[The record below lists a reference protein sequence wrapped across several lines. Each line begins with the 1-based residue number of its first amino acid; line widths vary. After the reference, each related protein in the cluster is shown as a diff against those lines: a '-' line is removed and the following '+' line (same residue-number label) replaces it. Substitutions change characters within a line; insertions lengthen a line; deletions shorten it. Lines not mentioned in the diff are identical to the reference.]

1 MAFQRTK
8 RVYGWIAVIPILL
21 FLAAVWSRGRYRTD
35 VRSVE
40 HAREVQETVYDLQQ
54 TLADAET
61 GRRGFVITGDAGYLA
76 PVEAAVARVP
86 QLVQQLNEL
95 TRDNPSQ
102 QEIVRVLDRLVNER
116 AGFLKQ
122 TAEIGRTSND
132 KLQALEER
140 GGLEVSVQ
148 LHDVADGMIAEEN
161 RLLRTRQ
168 QASAAAD
175 MWMGFLFGAGVA
187 ATIVL
192 LLWSYRV
199 VERYAAERDRAAL
212 AALAA
217 NQDLQ
222 EHMAKVDRLNRDLEE
237 RVRARTASLERSNS
251 DLQQFAL
258 VASHDLKEPLR
269 MITSYTTLLEESSRE
284 RLTPDERKF
293 LSFAAE
299 GTRRMQALINDLLVY
314 TQAGAQ
320 DPARTPAKLNDV
332 LEQAR
337 YSLLESIRET
347 AAEIV
352 AEPLPEAEVDP
363 LKMSLVF
370 QNLFSNAIKFR
381 RPGEKPRIHVRAEL
395 QGSEWRIAVRDE
407 GIGFDQ
413 QYADKI
419 FAAFKRLHSRGEYP
433 GTGIGLAICKR
444 IVEGHGGRIWAESR
458 GDSGATFY
466 FTLPATDIS
475 TRLETER
482 SDATVAASDR

>member
-8 RVYGWIAVIPILL
+8 DVYGWIAVIPILL
-21 FLAAVWSRGRYRTD
+21 MLAVVWSRGRYRAD

-40 HAREVQETVYDLQQ
+40 HAREVQETVYDIQQ
-54 TLADAET
+54 TLAGAET
-61 GRRGFVITGDAGYLA
+61 GRRGFVITGDASFLA
-76 PVEAAVARVP
+76 PVEAAVVRVP

-102 QEIVRVLDRLVNER
+102 QEIVRALDRLVNER

-122 TAEIGRTSND
+122 TAQIGRTSND
-132 KLQALEER
+132 ELQALEPR
-140 GGLEVSVQ
+140 GELEVSVQ
-148 LHDVADGMIAEEN
+148 LHDVADRMIAEEN

-168 QASAAAD
+168 QASAWAD
-175 MWMGFLFGAGVA
+175 MEMAFLFGAGVA
-187 ATIVL
+187 ATIL
-192 LLWSYRV
+192 LLVWSYRV

-212 AALAA
+212 AAQAA
-217 NQDLQ
+217 NQYLQ
-222 EHMAKVDRLNRDLEE
+222 EQMASVDRLNRELEE
-237 RVRARTASLERSNS
+237 RVRARTASLERTNS
-251 DLQQFAL
+251 DLQQFAY

-269 MITSYTTLLEESSRE
+269 MITNYTTLLEESSRE
-284 RLTPDERKF
+284 KLTPDERKF
-293 LSFAAE
+293 LGFAAE
-299 GTRRMQALINDLLVY
+299 GARRMQALINDLLAY

-320 DPARTPAKLNDV
+320 NPARTPAKLHDV

-337 YSLLESIRET
+337 YSLFESIRET

-352 AEPLPEAEVDP
+352 AEPLPELEVDP

-370 QNLFSNAIKFR
+370 QNLISNAIKFR
-381 RPGEKPRIHVRAEL
+381 RPGEKPRVQVRAER

-419 FAAFKRLHSRGEYP
+419 FAAFTRLHSRGKYP

-444 IVEGHGGRIWAESR
+444 IVEGHGGRIWAESNA
-458 GDSGATFY
+458 GSGATFY
-466 FTLPATDIS
+466 FTLPATDFS
-475 TRLETER
+475 TPLETER
-482 SDATVAASDR
+482 SDATVAASD

>member
-8 RVYGWIAVIPILL
+8 DVYGWIAVIPILL
-21 FLAAVWSRGRYRTD
+21 LLAAVWARGRYNAD

-40 HAREVQETVYDLQQ
+40 HTREVQEIVYDIQQ

-61 GRRGFVITGDAGYLA
+61 GRRGFAITGDASFLTL
-76 PVEAAVARVP
+76 VEAAIARVP

-102 QEIVRVLDRLVNER
+102 QGNVRALDRLVNER
-116 AGFLKQ
+116 AEFLKK
-122 TAEIGRTSND
+122 TAQIGRTNND
-132 KLQALEER
+132 ELQALER
-140 GGLEVSVQ
+140 GGGLEVSVQ

-168 QASAAAD
+168 QASTTAD
-175 MWMGFLFGAGVA
+175 IEMAFLFGAGVA
-187 ATIVL
+187 ATILL
-192 LLWSYRV
+192 LLWSYRI

-217 NQDLQ
+217 NQNLQ
-222 EHMAKVDRLNRDLEE
+222 EQIASVDRLNRELEE

-251 DLQQFAL
+251 DLQQFAY

-284 RLTPDERKF
+284 KLTPDERKF
-293 LSFAAE
+293 LNFAAE
-299 GTRRMQALINDLLVY
+299 GTRRMQALINDLLAY

-320 DPARTPAKLNDV
+320 DPARMPAKLNDV

-337 YSLLESIRET
+337 YSLLASIRET
-347 AAEIV
+347 SAEIV

-370 QNLFSNAIKFR
+370 QNLISNAIKFR
-381 RPGEKPRIHVRAEL
+381 RPGEKPRIHVRADR
-395 QGSEWRIAVRDE
+395 QGSEWRIAVHDE

-419 FAAFKRLHSRGEYP
+419 FAAFKRLHSRAEYP

-444 IVEGHGGRIWAESR
+444 IVEGHGGRIWAESKE
-458 GDSGATFY
+458 DSGATFY
-466 FTLPATDIS
+466 FTLPATDFA
-475 TRLETER
+475 TPLEKER

>member
-1 MAFQRTK
+1 VAFQRTK

-21 FLAAVWSRGRYRTD
+21 FLAVVWSRRQYRAD

-40 HAREVQETVYDLQQ
+40 HAREVQETVYDIQQ

-61 GRRGFVITGDAGYLA
+61 GRRGFVITGDASFLT

-102 QEIVRVLDRLVNER
+102 QENVRALDRLVNQR

-122 TAEIGRTSND
+122 TAQIGRTSND
-132 KLQALEER
+132 ELQALER
-140 GGLEVSVQ
+140 GGGLEVSVQ
-148 LHDVADGMIAEEN
+148 LHDVADRMIAEEK
-161 RLLRTRQ
+161 RLLTTRQ
-168 QASAAAD
+168 QASTTAD

-187 ATIVL
+187 ATFVL
-192 LLWSYRV
+192 LVWSYRV

-222 EHMAKVDRLNRDLEE
+222 EQMASVDRLNRELEE

-251 DLQQFAL
+251 DLQQFAY

-284 RLTPDERKF
+284 KLTPDERRF
-293 LSFAAE
+293 LNFAAE
-299 GTRRMQALINDLLVY
+299 GARRMQALINDLLAY

-320 DPARTPAKLNDV
+320 DPARTPVKLNDV
-332 LEQAR
+332 LQQAR
-337 YSLLESIRET
+337 YSLLASIRET

-352 AEPLPEAEVDP
+352 AEPLPEVEVDP

-370 QNLFSNAIKFR
+370 QNLISNSIKFR
-381 RPGEKPRIHVRAEL
+381 RPGEKPKIHVRAERL
-395 QGSEWRIAVRDE
+395 GSEWRIAVRDE
-407 GIGFDQ
+407 GIGFDP

-419 FAAFKRLHSRGEYP
+419 FVAFKRLHSSGKYP
-433 GTGIGLAICKR
+433 GTGIGLAISKR
-444 IVEGHGGRIWAESR
+444 IVEGHGGRIWAESQP
-458 GDSGATFY
+458 DSGATFY
-466 FTLPATDIS
+466 FTLPATDFS
-475 TRLETER
+475 MPLETER
-482 SDATVAASDR
+482 SDATVAASD

>member
-8 RVYGWIAVIPILL
+8 HAYGWIAAIPILL
-21 FLAAVWSRGRYRTD
+21 LLAAVWSRGRYSAD

-40 HAREVQETVYDLQQ
+40 HTREVQETVYDIQQ

-61 GRRGFVITGDAGYLA
+61 GRSGFVITGDAGFLA
-76 PVEAAVARVP
+76 PVEAAVARMP

-95 TRDNPSQ
+95 TRGNPSQ
-102 QEIVRVLDRLVNER
+102 QENVRALDRLVTER
-116 AGFLKQ
+116 AEFLKQ
-122 TAEIGRTSND
+122 TAQIGRSSNNE
-132 KLQALEER
+132 LQTLERR

-148 LHDVADGMIAEEN
+148 LHNVADRMIDEEN

-168 QASAAAD
+168 QASAEAD
-175 MWMGFLFGAGVA
+175 VEMGFLFGAGVA

-192 LLWSYRV
+192 LVWSYRV

-217 NQDLQ
+217 NQELQ
-222 EHMAKVDRLNRDLEE
+222 EQIARVDRLNHELEE

-251 DLQQFAL
+251 DLQQFAY

-284 RLTPDERKF
+284 KLTSDERKF

-299 GTRRMQALINDLLVY
+299 GARRMQALINDLLAY

-320 DPARTPAKLNDV
+320 DPARAPVKLNDV

-337 YSLLESIRET
+337 YSLFESIRET
-347 AAEIV
+347 GAEIV
-352 AEPLPEAEVDP
+352 AEPLPEVEVDP

-370 QNLFSNAIKFR
+370 QNLISNAIKFHR
-381 RPGEKPRIHVRAEL
+381 TGEKPRIHVRSER

-413 QYADKI
+413 RYADKI
-419 FAAFKRLHSRGEYP
+419 FVAFKRLHTRGQYP

-444 IVEGHGGRIWAESR
+444 IVEGHGGRIWAESEP
-458 GDSGATFY
+458 DSGATFY
-466 FTLPATDIS
+466 FTLPATDFS
-475 TRLETER
+475 TPLEKER